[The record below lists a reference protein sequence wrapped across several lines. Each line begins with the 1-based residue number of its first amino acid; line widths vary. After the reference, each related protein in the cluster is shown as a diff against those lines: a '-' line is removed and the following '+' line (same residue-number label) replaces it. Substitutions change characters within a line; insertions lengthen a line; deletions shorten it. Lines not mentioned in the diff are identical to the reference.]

1 MRFLVTVKMREDV
14 GPPPPELAEAMG
26 RGMEEMFASGVMLDA
41 GGLFP
46 TAVSTEIRVAQG
58 EVFVTDGPYAE
69 AKEVAGG
76 YSILQAAS
84 SEEAVRLARRV
95 AEIHRKFWPGWEGA
109 VEVRQIAEPQ
119 PEAPATPG
127 PAAPGA

>member
-14 GPPPPELAEAMG
+14 GQPPPELAEAMG
-26 RGMEEMFASGVMLDA
+26 RGMGEMFASGVMLDA

-76 YSILQAAS
+76 FSILQAAS
-84 SEEAVRLARRV
+84 PEEAVRLARRV
-95 AEIHRKFWPGWEGA
+95 AEMHREFWPGWEGA
-109 VEVRQIAEPQ
+109 VEVRRIADP
-119 PEAPATPG
+119 PNEAPATPG
-127 PAAPGA
+127 RDASGT

>member
-26 RGMEEMFASGVMLDA
+26 RGMQELFASGVMLDA
-41 GGLFP
+41 GGLYP
-46 TAVSTEIRVAQG
+46 TAVSSEIRVAQG
-58 EVFVTDGPYAE
+58 EVLVTDGPYAE

-84 SEEAVRLARRV
+84 AEEAVRLARRV
-95 AEIHRKFWPGWEGA
+95 AEIHREFWPEWEGA
-109 VEVRQIAEPQ
+109 VEVRQIADPQ
-119 PEAPATPG
+119 APATLG
-127 PAAPGA
+127 PAASGA